1 MGWVGA
7 DRREAGRRTFGVYDV
22 PGAAPRGLE
31 WTPVGD
37 NTTDLQYAAMWKA
50 HKDQSRNPTGMVYA
64 PTFTRVKVWQDYVP
78 EAARERSEPWGHHV
92 VCALFAAP
100 HLERRRV
107 RVGRK
112 APRPAH
118 VRERASRSCGG
129 YRYESCGHIK
139 TSLAALRI
147 FPRCSKQICPL
158 SLSLCRFT
166 SHLRP
171 RAEMA
176 GGVVPPVVRGGRRCS
191 VVFCFFCCD
200 VPARSARP
208 VRDAAG
214 RRLNEGHPGA
224 GNKDTCA

>member
-92 VCALFAAP
+92 VCALSCSPPPISNGDASASV
-100 HLERRRV
+100 ERHRDQLMFE
-107 RVGRK
+107 
-112 APRPAH
+112 
-118 VRERASRSCGG
+118 RERPGRVEGIGMSR
-129 YRYESCGHIK
+129 
-139 TSLAALRI
+139 
-147 FPRCSKQICPL
+147 
-158 SLSLCRFT
+158 
-166 SHLRP
+166 
-171 RAEMA
+171 
-176 GGVVPPVVRGGRRCS
+176 VV
-191 VVFCFFCCD
+191 
-200 VPARSARP
+200 
-208 VRDAAG
+208 
-214 RRLNEGHPGA
+214 
-224 GNKDTCA
+224 T